1 MPLELKALSTFWWQN
16 NYYRPAVGMLF
27 SHSVTAK
34 VEMLAA
40 VFFRT
45 KGLNRF
51 FHKMS
56 SLATNYPFHHSMSTA
71 RDSCCIYSLLNERR
85 KKKGWMETQTMQPS
99 LDLSWAAL
107 AVMLED
113 LDFNTSLHYK
123 GKTKVMEFFETSRT
137 RHNKS
142 NHYNV

>member
-1 MPLELKALSTFWWQN
+1 
-16 NYYRPAVGMLF
+16 
-27 SHSVTAK
+27 
-34 VEMLAA
+34 
-40 VFFRT
+40 
-45 KGLNRF
+45 
-51 FHKMS
+51 
-56 SLATNYPFHHSMSTA
+56 
-71 RDSCCIYSLLNERR
+71 
-85 KKKGWMETQTMQPS
+85 METQTMQPS